1 MHVAVPVHFLAP
13 RSQLILSCLPHTVP
27 VPEEYQDF
35 PGSVQRDLRHEEER
49 AVRGLRPLRR
59 QGFWKGKTALLGDTE
74 GDGGSSP
81 SLCSPAVPEDRTESA
96 PVLASRG
103 NCGAQ
108 SKLFISER
116 PPLSWTWIFKMLMKL
131 LGYSC
136 SFCPLFFFC
145 PVLSYFQPTLGLIFV
160 RFILSA
166 ISVSV
171 S

>member
-1 MHVAVPVHFLAP
+1 MTFVHVAVPVHFLAP

-81 SLCSPAVPEDRTESA
+81 SLCRQLSSRTA
-96 PVLASRG
+96 PNLLPCLLRV
-103 NCGAQ
+103 
-108 SKLFISER
+108 ETVE
-116 PPLSWTWIFKMLMKL
+116 LSQNYL
-131 LGYSC
+131 
-136 SFCPLFFFC
+136 
-145 PVLSYFQPTLGLIFV
+145 
-160 RFILSA
+160 
-166 ISVSV
+166 
-171 S
+171 